1 MQRGVGKHEDKG
13 GRKMAVAKVIEL
25 TAASTTGIEDA
36 VEKGIAKA
44 EETLENVKGV
54 WIQNITCEV
63 EDGKIREW
71 HVNMKL
77 TFVLNG

>member
-1 MQRGVGKHEDKG
+1 MS
-13 GRKMAVAKVIEL
+13 VAKVIEL
-25 TAASTTGIEDA
+25 TAASPTGIEDA

-44 EETLENVKGV
+44 EETLDQVKGV

-63 EDGKIREW
+63 EDGQIREW

-77 TFVLNG
+77 TFVLKD

>member
-1 MQRGVGKHEDKG
+1 
-13 GRKMAVAKVIEL
+13 MAVAKVIEL
-25 TAASTTGIEDA
+25 TAASSAGIEDA

-44 EETLENVKGV
+44 EETLDNVKGV
-54 WIQNITCEV
+54 WLQNITCEV

-77 TFVLNG
+77 TFVLKP

>member
-1 MQRGVGKHEDKG
+1 
-13 GRKMAVAKVIEL
+13 MAVAKVIEL
-25 TAASTTGIEDA
+25 TAASSASIEDA

-44 EETLENVKGV
+44 EETLDNVKGV

-77 TFVLNG
+77 TFVLKP

>member
-1 MQRGVGKHEDKG
+1 
-13 GRKMAVAKVIEL
+13 MAVAKVIEL

-63 EDGKIREW
+63 EGGKIREW

-77 TFVLNG
+77 TFVLNE

>member
-1 MQRGVGKHEDKG
+1 
-13 GRKMAVAKVIEL
+13 MAVAKVIEL
-25 TAASTTGIEDA
+25 TAASTTSIEDA

-44 EETLENVKGV
+44 EETLDQVKGV

-63 EDGKIREW
+63 EDGKISEW

-77 TFVLNG
+77 TFVLKE